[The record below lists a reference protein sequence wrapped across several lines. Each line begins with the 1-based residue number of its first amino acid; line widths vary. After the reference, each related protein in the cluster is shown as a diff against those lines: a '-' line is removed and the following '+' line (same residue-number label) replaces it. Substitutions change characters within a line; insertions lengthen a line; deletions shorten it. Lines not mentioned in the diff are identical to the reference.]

1 MTGVRVARQVVVAVL
16 CLAALDRVIPG
27 WLTSAEVRR
36 YESETARRFEQ
47 SDVFALGPLVSYL
60 REHPRGPRPRIAF
73 LGDSIVWGYGVPPAD
88 SVPARFQARTP
99 AEHVLNLGMNST
111 DTGDMYL
118 IAKSVLDSVATLYVF
133 DRRPRV
139 RHQQLPRLIPV
150 AADDLARFELTPP
163 TRASG
168 NQFLSFWRL
177 FRDSYRIQA
186 AGLGTST
193 RVFTY
198 ARLVTAGRVLRR
210 APDPPAAGVAVDATA
225 IGVDS
230 RIAAAPPS
238 AERAAF
244 LSRERALLWDF
255 AQMVRDHHRT
265 AVFVEMTTNKGY
277 LAADERADLNAQF
290 GPEVR
295 FVLVDVP
302 RELRIDGSHLN
313 RAGAVALAEILWR
326 LRPPGAPQ

>member
-1 MTGVRVARQVVVAVL
+1 MTGVRVMRQAVVAVL
-16 CLAALDRVIPG
+16 CLAALDRLIPG
-27 WLTSAEVRR
+27 WLASAEASR

-73 LGDSIVWGYGVPPAD
+73 LGDSVVWGYGVAAD
-88 SVPARFQARTP
+88 DTVAARFQARAP
-99 AEHVLNLGMNST
+99 AEHVLNLGMNRT

-118 IAKSVLDSVATLYVF
+118 IAKSVLDTVETLYVF
-133 DRRPRV
+133 HRRPRV
-139 RHQQLPRLIPV
+139 MHRQLPQLIPV
-150 AADDLARFELTPP
+150 SDDDLTRFELTPP
-163 TRASG
+163 AHASG
-168 NQFLSFWRL
+168 NELLSFWRL

-198 ARLVTAGRVLRR
+198 SRLVTAGKALRR
-210 APDPPAAGVAVDATA
+210 GPDRPAADVAVDPTV

-230 RIAAAPPS
+230 GIAAAPPS
-238 AERAAF
+238 AERAAL
-244 LSRERALLWDF
+244 LSRRHALLWDF
-255 AQMVRDHHRT
+255 AQMVRDRHRT
-265 AVFVEMTTNKGY
+265 AVFVELATNKVA
-277 LAADERADLNAQF
+277 LEADERADLNARF

-295 FVLVDVP
+295 FVLVEVP
-302 RELRIDGSHLN
+302 PPLMIDGSHLN
-313 RAGAVALAEILWR
+313 RTGAVALAEILWR